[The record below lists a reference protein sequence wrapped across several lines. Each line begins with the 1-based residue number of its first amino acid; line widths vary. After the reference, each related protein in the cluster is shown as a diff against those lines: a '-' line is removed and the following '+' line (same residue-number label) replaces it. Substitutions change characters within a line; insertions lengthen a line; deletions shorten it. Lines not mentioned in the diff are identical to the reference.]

1 MKDIKLALVGYLNTK
16 PFEYGLKTSAS
27 KEIYSIYYDNPAY
40 CVKLYEKDKVDVALV
55 PVGAL
60 PTIGEYKIITDTCI
74 GCDDHVRTVVL
85 MSNEKIEDCNHVI
98 LDSHSRTSAM
108 LTRILLKE
116 YWNTNP
122 RYSTVKVEEIEEL
135 EYGEGVLM
143 IGDKVF
149 ENEEKYKYSY
159 DLGHYWKKMT
169 GLPFAYAVWIAKGHV
184 SQRAV
189 NQLSKDLHIGINSID
204 KVIVEQKIREPLH
217 DLESYYRDNI
227 DYVLDTEK
235 RKALDLYLTK
245 MSELELVHDSL

>member
-16 PFEYGLKTSAS
+16 PFEYGLKTSLS

-40 CVKLYEKDKVDVALV
+40 CVKLYENDKVDVALV

-60 PTIGEYKIITDTCI
+60 SSIGEYKIITDSCI

-85 MSNEKIEDCNHVI
+85 MSNEKIEDCNHVV
-98 LDSHSRTSAM
+98 LDSHSRTSAI

-116 YWNTNP
+116 YWDTNP
-122 RYSTVKVEEIEEL
+122 RYSTVNIDEIEEL
-135 EYGEGVLM
+135 ESEEAVLM

-149 ENEEKYKYSY
+149 ENEKKYKYI
-159 DLGHYWKKMT
+159 DNLGYYWKKLT

-184 SQRAV
+184 SQGAID
-189 NQLSKDLHIGINSID
+189 QLSIDLNNGINSID
-204 KVIVEQKIREPLH
+204 QVIEEQRIKEPLH

-245 MSELELVHDSL
+245 MSELELVHD